1 MTEMELAKRF
11 TEWICGRRGHRPHH
25 YRFGGLYEIK
35 TTCWCGRENGTI
47 ELPKTVACGGTD

>member
-1 MTEMELAKRF
+1 MELAKRF